1 MMEKFPY
8 IELYRESKRDGA
20 ITTFSLI
27 LLLLDNTSNIIAI
40 IFKLV
45 TTRALSELL
54 ESPYFLANFRHFIAH
69 CTLHLDSEQAYC
81 EQEIP
86 F

>member
-1 MMEKFPY
+1 MVEKLPY

-20 ITTFSLI
+20 FTTFSLI
-27 LLLLDNTSNIIAI
+27 LLLLDNISNIINI

-45 TTRALSELL
+45 TTRTLSKLL

-69 CTLHLDSEQAYC
+69 CTLHLNSEQA
-81 EQEIP
+81 
-86 F
+86 